1 MNGSLMILFFL
12 AIITIGCVLN
22 TAIITLYYSFMKR
35 LKLYKKVIAELEKV
49 IKEWDTAI
57 EGLFEKEQKK

>member
-1 MNGSLMILFFL
+1 MVLMILFFL

-35 LKLYKKVIAELEKV
+35 SKLYKKVIAELEKV
-49 IKEWDTAI
+49 IKEWDAAI